1 MDNVIDGLKVA
12 RRLGDRRSSVSHH
25 HVDCELPALSSR
37 QFPRA
42 PSMSCPGMMAD
53 SGPVILKRGLGP
65 LQAARVGPWDE
76 RVQFTDA
83 HSIQT
88 ISYCPTA
95 EQVGSLCERGRAA
108 VLGQMYIM
116 KQSVLVKGESGP
128 TPSVKVLSK
137 SVFFENGGLK
147 AIDLRGGGPF
157 AFIRDHNKFPFESN
171 SMGLIG
177 VLRTFHDDVYGALRI
192 NLFQGRMSEFARR
205 TLMGPMITRDE
216 NRVREMLF
224 DFLRFRDR
232 NVVALL
238 ADMVKHMNEKGGPQM
253 SRDQRAVRDMFS
265 YCAQS
270 PVFSNT
276 GLGVVSF
283 CPSWAM
289 DKDNKATDT
298 PCFSVASPHFQT
310 RFYVRDGTRLKLFL
324 AGQVKSFAAVDAMFI
339 GYQNVIFDLTKAMQI
354 AGYDKAFINLDALK
368 MRMGEGSF

>member
-1 MDNVIDGLKVA
+1 
-12 RRLGDRRSSVSHH
+12 
-25 HVDCELPALSSR
+25 
-37 QFPRA
+37 
-42 PSMSCPGMMAD
+42 
-53 SGPVILKRGLGP
+53 
-65 LQAARVGPWDE
+65 
-76 RVQFTDA
+76 
-83 HSIQT
+83 
-88 ISYCPTA
+88 
-95 EQVGSLCERGRAA
+95 
-108 VLGQMYIM
+108 
-116 KQSVLVKGESGP
+116 
-128 TPSVKVLSK
+128 
-137 SVFFENGGLK
+137 
-147 AIDLRGGGPF
+147 
-157 AFIRDHNKFPFESN
+157 
-171 SMGLIG
+171 
-177 VLRTFHDDVYGALRI
+177 
-192 NLFQGRMSEFARR
+192 
-205 TLMGPMITRDE
+205 
-216 NRVREMLF
+216 MLF

-238 ADMVKHMNEKGGPQM
+238 ADMVKHRNEKGGPQM

-324 AGQVKSFAAVDAMFI
+324 SGQVKSFAAVDAMFT